1 MNSPC
6 LLGEILI
13 FPYFRAMTKKHQIP
27 PSVGFTVAVA
37 SGGLASPAALHWFK
51 KKDVAVDGMVSNTQ
65 GKAIEKPIWLCL
77 NMLG

>member
-13 FPYFRAMTKKHQIP
+13 FPYFRAMTKKHKNATSL
-27 PSVGFTVAVA
+27 PSRA

-51 KKDVAVDGMVSNTQ
+51 KKDVPAADGMVSNTQ
-65 GKAIEKPIWLCL
+65 GKAIEKPC
-77 NMLG
+77 GFV